1 MGVSRIPCRIFFVGG
16 LKLFKA
22 NTYDL
27 PVSVTLVHLSLP
39 YFPFFLLGFCLCWFV
54 FCFLF
59 FFFPLLFLICKCFKD
74 SVPELYAFVSV
85 CVIRLHSVPPLKKNN
100 KVLLHFFSLKK
111 IHALNKIQRHTLS
124 PLVQNE
130 QKGFFLL
137 ENLFL
142 IKQTSLSLNKE

>member
-27 PVSVTLVHLSLP
+27 PMSVTLVHLSLS
-39 YFPFFLLGFCLCWFV
+39 YFPFFLLGFCC
-54 FCFLF
+54 C

-85 CVIRLHSVPPLKKNN
+85 CVIRLHSVPPLKRKKKNKKN
-100 KVLLHFFSLKK
+100 QGFVTFFSLKK